1 MDFNG
6 QVNIAA
12 PKQKVWEYLTDP
24 HAVSQCAPGLESIKI
39 VTPDARFEVVAAVG
53 FGTVKVRF
61 VTDVE
66 WTALDP
72 PNRAGMKAHGT
83 APGSVVDVLANM
95 TLTDGEKETTD
106 MAWSAQVT
114 VSGTITSL
122 ASRLMGSVA
131 KKLTTSFFDCVKKK
145 IEGQ

>member
-1 MDFNG
+1 MEFNG
-6 QVNIAA
+6 QVTIAA
-12 PKQKVWEYLTDP
+12 PRESVWKFLTDP
-24 HAVSQCAPGLESIKI
+24 HAVSQCAPGLESIKV
-39 VTPDARFEVVAAVG
+39 VTPDEKFEVIAAVG

-66 WTALDP
+66 WTEMEP
-72 PNRAGMKAHGT
+72 PNRASMKAHGT
-83 APGSVVDVLANM
+83 APGSVVDASASMV
-95 TLTDGEKETTD
+95 LTDGEGGSTD

-131 KKLTTSFFDCVKKK
+131 KKVTSAFFDCVKKK
-145 IEGQ
+145 IEG

>member
-6 QVNIAA
+6 QVTIAA
-12 PKQKVWEYLTDP
+12 ARQKVWDFLTDP
-24 HAVSQCAPGLESIKI
+24 NAVSQCAPGLESIKVI
-39 VTPDARFEVVAAVG
+39 TPDEKFEVVAAVG

-66 WTALDP
+66 WTALEP
-72 PNRAGMKAHGT
+72 PDRASMKAHGT
-83 APGSVVDVLANM
+83 APGSAVDVVANM
-95 TLTDGEKETTD
+95 AMSDGEGGATNLD
-106 MAWSAQVT
+106 WSAQVT

-131 KKLTTSFFDCVKKK
+131 KKVTTAFFDCVKKK
-145 IEGQ
+145 IEG

>member
-6 QVNIAA
+6 TVTIQA
-12 PKQKVWEYLTDP
+12 PRQKVWDFLIDP
-24 HAVSQCAPGLESIKI
+24 DQVSQCAPGLESLTVI
-39 VTPDARFEVVAAVG
+39 TPGEKFVIVAAVG

-66 WTALDP
+66 WAELEP
-72 PNRAGMKAHGT
+72 PSKATMTAHGT
-83 APGSVVDVLANM
+83 APGSAVDVQAAMELSEESAGITEM
-95 TLTDGEKETTD
+95 D
-106 MAWSAQVT
+106 WSAQVT

-131 KKLTTSFFDCVKKK
+131 KKLTNSFFDCVRKQV
-145 IEGQ
+145 EG